1 MGPTDELLAQTCLDS
16 NTKPRKCC
24 TPSRARARR
33 RSTTRPSIRSHTLM
47 TLPMSAHPPSLN
59 KPIRLMLAHL
69 PSLETPILPT
79 SELALSSQNCKPINE
94 RKHGC
99 YPCEEVSV
107 SSRIPSVIKDVVMHR
122 HRVYISNIVLESGL
136 LRMNW
141 N

>member
-1 MGPTDELLAQTCLDS
+1 MGTDRRTISANMSGFEHKAKEMLHFP
-16 NTKPRKCC
+16 KGG
-24 TPSRARARR
+24 ARR